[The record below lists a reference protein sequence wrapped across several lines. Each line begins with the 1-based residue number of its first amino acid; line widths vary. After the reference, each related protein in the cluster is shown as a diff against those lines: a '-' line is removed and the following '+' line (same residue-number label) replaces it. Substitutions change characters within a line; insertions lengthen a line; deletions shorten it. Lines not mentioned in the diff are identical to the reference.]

1 MDKNKP
7 NVSHLK
13 EFSCDVWIL
22 TEGQN
27 LSKLKPKSK
36 KFLFVGY
43 LDGPK
48 AIKYYNLRLRQIQ
61 VSRNFIFVKPSKAV
75 DIKKTDNMRLE
86 GETGSSD
93 PQLPAGDEKS
103 ADKDKPETEKPS
115 PTVLT
120 VPIPS
125 RIPQMIS
132 SSSQSYPH
140 RSEHTIKDHNYQKM
154 NNPDSHLPLVPRQAS
169 TSSVTIMEQSDEEDF
184 ANLAFIWSYLIG
196 DKMPVS
202 PNDFPQSL
210 KEAEVSAEWLEWRH
224 AMDEE
229 VHTIQEMGTYTLE
242 DLPKEREAIG
252 SKWVFSKKIMKMEMS
267 PVTRHD
273 LLHKTIPEF
282 QE

>member
-1 MDKNKP
+1 
-7 NVSHLK
+7 
-13 EFSCDVWIL
+13 
-22 TEGQN
+22 
-27 LSKLKPKSK
+27 
-36 KFLFVGY
+36 
-43 LDGPK
+43 
-48 AIKYYNLRLRQIQ
+48 
-61 VSRNFIFVKPSKAV
+61 
-75 DIKKTDNMRLE
+75 MRLK

-115 PTVLT
+115 PTVPT

-125 RIPQMIS
+125 RIPQTIS

-140 RSEHTIKDHNYQKM
+140 RSEHTIKDHNYRKM
-154 NNPDSHLPLVPRQAS
+154 NNPDSHLPSVLRQAS
-169 TSSVTIMEQSDEEDF
+169 TSSVTIMEQPDKEDF
-184 ANLAFIWSYLIG
+184 ANLASIWSYLIG

-229 VHTIQEMGTYTLE
+229 VHTIQEMGTYTSE
-242 DLPKEREAIG
+242 DLPKDREAIG

-267 PVTRHD
+267 PVTRHG
-273 LLHKTIPEF
+273 LLHKAIPKF